1 VSDSRVSRR
10 TLLLAAGS
18 AVAAAGLTTGVSGCE
33 AAPVS
38 PDPPTEAAIDP
49 LTPVLIGQQALVQ
62 SYQVTLSAFPQLAVQ
77 LSDLQSQT
85 TAHTNAL
92 SAAAPAAASQATVPD
107 SGTDPPAASSSMQPV
122 PPPVPPPDPATA
134 VSDLARVV
142 DAAARRL
149 RAAALRA
156 DGDLAALL
164 GSCAAS
170 TACHGRLLG

>member
-92 SAAAPAAASQATVPD
+92 SAAAPAAASQATAPD

-122 PPPVPPPDPATA
+122 PPPVPATA